1 MAYDKIITLHG
12 RMDHCI
18 DYVLNEEKTGLAA
31 ALAYAENPAKAH
43 QLVTGINCDPDTAL
57 SDMRATKRRWDKKG
71 GVLGYHIIHSY
82 APGEVTPDEAH
93 AAGVEFAR
101 RLLGDKYEVVVA
113 THVDRAHLHCHIVFN
128 SVSFVDGKKYRS
140 DFQSY
145 FGDLRGTSNEVSRER
160 GLSVIEP
167 QGHGKHYTEWTAEKQ
182 GRKIVMAGVMQDIDA
197 AIGESFTFD
206 SFLAALRRQG
216 YTIKYGSNV
225 KHMAEI
231 IKMLEPEREIAT
243 EDGYTG
249 ILKPDY
255 TKITVEAAGYKNN
268 SWTVSA
274 TRTYPNLSDADA
286 SLIPKTITDSGR
298 TLTLANVDW
307 QEAGEFYNAI
317 ASYTGTASGRSVTGY
332 TVSVEYSG
340 EVTKTSRDT
349 VIYTAVFSAE
359 NASHGETHLDPD
371 PTAIPEGGEP
381 QQTQPP
387 EPAQDS
393 GGGVAGKIVVTA
405 LAGIAA
411 LAIIGYGG
419 WRGYKFI
426 RDKKRGYV

>member
-1 MAYDKIITLHG
+1 MKKHHRL
-12 RMDHCI
+12 
-18 DYVLNEEKTGLAA
+18 VSLAS
-31 ALAYAENPAKAH
+31 AL
-43 QLVTGINCDPDTAL
+43 
-57 SDMRATKRRWDKKG
+57 
-71 GVLGYHIIHSY
+71 
-82 APGEVTPDEAH
+82 
-93 AAGVEFAR
+93 
-101 RLLGDKYEVVVA
+101 LLA
-113 THVDRAHLHCHIVFN
+113 
-128 SVSFVDGKKYRS
+128 
-140 DFQSY
+140 
-145 FGDLRGTSNEVSRER
+145 
-160 GLSVIEP
+160 
-167 QGHGKHYTEWTAEKQ
+167 
-182 GRKIVMAGVMQDIDA
+182 
-197 AIGESFTFD
+197 
-206 SFLAALRRQG
+206 LAALPCTAMAAEAGDTEPAQG
-216 YTIKYGSNV
+216 VPPPAALYPAEVRTSEENGMIRLEKVYYLSTRDDPSAIPTGDFDREGRHYTLLDVLKNDLSETDSKDYIEVVTLDSSTKD
-225 KHMAEI
+225 MAEI
-231 IKMLEPEREIAT
+231 IKTLEPEREIAT

-274 TRTYPNLSDADA
+274 KRTYPNLSDADA

-298 TLTLANVDW
+298 TLTLAGVDW

-359 NASHGETHLDPD
+359 NASHGETHLDPE
-371 PTAIPEGGEP
+371 PTATPEGGEP

-393 GGGVAGKIVVTA
+393 GGSVAGKIVVTA

>member
-1 MAYDKIITLHG
+1 MKKHHRL
-12 RMDHCI
+12 
-18 DYVLNEEKTGLAA
+18 VSLAS
-31 ALAYAENPAKAH
+31 AL
-43 QLVTGINCDPDTAL
+43 
-57 SDMRATKRRWDKKG
+57 
-71 GVLGYHIIHSY
+71 
-82 APGEVTPDEAH
+82 
-93 AAGVEFAR
+93 
-101 RLLGDKYEVVVA
+101 LLA
-113 THVDRAHLHCHIVFN
+113 
-128 SVSFVDGKKYRS
+128 
-140 DFQSY
+140 
-145 FGDLRGTSNEVSRER
+145 
-160 GLSVIEP
+160 
-167 QGHGKHYTEWTAEKQ
+167 
-182 GRKIVMAGVMQDIDA
+182 
-197 AIGESFTFD
+197 
-206 SFLAALRRQG
+206 LAALPGTALAADAEGTEPAQG
-216 YTIKYGSNV
+216 AQPPAVLYPAEVRTSEENGMIRLEKVYYLSTRDDPSAIPTGDFDREGRHYTLLDVLKNDLSETDAKDYIEVVTLDSSTKD
-225 KHMAEI
+225 MAEI
-231 IKMLEPEREIAT
+231 IKTLEPEREIAT

-274 TRTYPNLSDADA
+274 SRTYPNLSDADA

-298 TLTLANVDW
+298 TLTLAGVDW

-393 GGGVAGKIVVTA
+393 GGSVAGKIVVTA

>member
-1 MAYDKIITLHG
+1 MKKHHRL
-12 RMDHCI
+12 
-18 DYVLNEEKTGLAA
+18 VSLASALLLALAALPCA
-31 ALAYAENPAKAH
+31 ALAAEAGDTEPAQGAPPPAALYPAEVRTSEENGMIRLEKVYYLSTRDDPAAIP
-43 QLVTGINCDPDTAL
+43 TGDFDREGRHYTLLDVLKNDL
-57 SDMRATKRRWDKKG
+57 SETDSKD
-71 GVLGYHIIHSY
+71 YI
-82 APGEVTPDEAH
+82 
-93 AAGVEFAR
+93 
-101 RLLGDKYEVVVA
+101 EVV
-113 THVDRAHLHCHIVFN
+113 TL
-128 SVSFVDGKKYRS
+128 
-140 DFQSY
+140 
-145 FGDLRGTSNEVSRER
+145 
-160 GLSVIEP
+160 
-167 QGHGKHYTEWTAEKQ
+167 
-182 GRKIVMAGVMQDIDA
+182 
-197 AIGESFTFD
+197 D
-206 SFLAALRRQG
+206 SS
-216 YTIKYGSNV
+216 TKD
-225 KHMAEI
+225 MAEI
-231 IKMLEPEREIAT
+231 IKTLEPEREIAT

-274 TRTYPNLSDADA
+274 SRTYPNLSDADA

-298 TLTLANVDW
+298 TLTLAGVDW

-387 EPAQDS
+387 EPAQE
-393 GGGVAGKIVVTA
+393 GGGSVAGKIVVTA

>member
-1 MAYDKIITLHG
+1 MKKHRRLFALASALLLTLTALPCTALAADAEAG
-12 RMDHCI
+12 EPAQGAPPPAVLYPAEVRTSEENGMI
-18 DYVLNEEKTGLAA
+18 RLEKVYVLSTRDDPAAIPTGDFDREGRHYTL
-31 ALAYAENPAKAH
+31 LDVLKNDLSETDAKDY
-43 QLVTGINCDPDTAL
+43 I
-57 SDMRATKRRWDKKG
+57 
-71 GVLGYHIIHSY
+71 
-82 APGEVTPDEAH
+82 
-93 AAGVEFAR
+93 
-101 RLLGDKYEVVVA
+101 EVV
-113 THVDRAHLHCHIVFN
+113 TL
-128 SVSFVDGKKYRS
+128 
-140 DFQSY
+140 
-145 FGDLRGTSNEVSRER
+145 
-160 GLSVIEP
+160 
-167 QGHGKHYTEWTAEKQ
+167 
-182 GRKIVMAGVMQDIDA
+182 
-197 AIGESFTFD
+197 D
-206 SFLAALRRQG
+206 SS
-216 YTIKYGSNV
+216 TKD
-225 KHMAEI
+225 MAEI
-231 IKMLEPEREIAT
+231 IKVLEPEREITT

-298 TLTLANVDW
+298 TLSLANVDW
-307 QEAGEFYNAI
+307 QEAGEFYNAV

-332 TVSVEYSG
+332 TVTVEYSG

-359 NASHGETHLDPD
+359 NTSHGETHLDPETD
-371 PTAIPEGGEP
+371 PTATPEGGEP

-393 GGGVAGKIVVTA
+393 GGSVAGKIIVTA

>member
-1 MAYDKIITLHG
+1 MKKHHRLFS
-12 RMDHCI
+12 
-18 DYVLNEEKTGLAA
+18 LAS
-31 ALAYAENPAKAH
+31 AL
-43 QLVTGINCDPDTAL
+43 
-57 SDMRATKRRWDKKG
+57 
-71 GVLGYHIIHSY
+71 
-82 APGEVTPDEAH
+82 
-93 AAGVEFAR
+93 
-101 RLLGDKYEVVVA
+101 LLA
-113 THVDRAHLHCHIVFN
+113 
-128 SVSFVDGKKYRS
+128 
-140 DFQSY
+140 
-145 FGDLRGTSNEVSRER
+145 
-160 GLSVIEP
+160 
-167 QGHGKHYTEWTAEKQ
+167 
-182 GRKIVMAGVMQDIDA
+182 
-197 AIGESFTFD
+197 
-206 SFLAALRRQG
+206 LAALPCTALAAETEGTEPAQG
-216 YTIKYGSNV
+216 APPPAVLYPAEVRTSEENGMIRLEKVYYLSTRDDPAAIPTGDFDREGRHYTLLDVLKNDLSETDSKDYIEVVTLDSSTKD
-225 KHMAEI
+225 MAEI
-231 IKMLEPEREIAT
+231 IKTLEPEREIAT

-274 TRTYPNLSDADA
+274 SRTYPNLSDADA

-298 TLTLANVDW
+298 TLTLAGVDW

-393 GGGVAGKIVVTA
+393 GGSVAGKIVVTA

>member
-1 MAYDKIITLHG
+1 MKKHHRLFS
-12 RMDHCI
+12 
-18 DYVLNEEKTGLAA
+18 LAS
-31 ALAYAENPAKAH
+31 AL
-43 QLVTGINCDPDTAL
+43 
-57 SDMRATKRRWDKKG
+57 
-71 GVLGYHIIHSY
+71 
-82 APGEVTPDEAH
+82 
-93 AAGVEFAR
+93 
-101 RLLGDKYEVVVA
+101 LLA
-113 THVDRAHLHCHIVFN
+113 
-128 SVSFVDGKKYRS
+128 
-140 DFQSY
+140 
-145 FGDLRGTSNEVSRER
+145 
-160 GLSVIEP
+160 
-167 QGHGKHYTEWTAEKQ
+167 
-182 GRKIVMAGVMQDIDA
+182 
-197 AIGESFTFD
+197 
-206 SFLAALRRQG
+206 LAALPCTALAAETEGTEPAQG
-216 YTIKYGSNV
+216 APPPAALYPAEVRTSEENGMIRLEKVYYLSTRDDPAAIPTGDFDREGRHYTLLDVLKNDLSETDSKDYIEVVTLDSSTKD
-225 KHMAEI
+225 MAEI
-231 IKMLEPEREIAT
+231 IKVLEPEREIAT

-274 TRTYPNLSDADA
+274 KRTYPNLSDADA

-298 TLTLANVDW
+298 TLTLAGVDW

-371 PTAIPEGGEP
+371 PTATPEGGKP

-387 EPAQDS
+387 EPAQER
-393 GGGVAGKIVVTA
+393 GGSVAGKIVVTA

>member
-1 MAYDKIITLHG
+1 MKKHHRLFS
-12 RMDHCI
+12 
-18 DYVLNEEKTGLAA
+18 LAS
-31 ALAYAENPAKAH
+31 AL
-43 QLVTGINCDPDTAL
+43 
-57 SDMRATKRRWDKKG
+57 
-71 GVLGYHIIHSY
+71 
-82 APGEVTPDEAH
+82 
-93 AAGVEFAR
+93 
-101 RLLGDKYEVVVA
+101 LLA
-113 THVDRAHLHCHIVFN
+113 
-128 SVSFVDGKKYRS
+128 
-140 DFQSY
+140 
-145 FGDLRGTSNEVSRER
+145 
-160 GLSVIEP
+160 
-167 QGHGKHYTEWTAEKQ
+167 
-182 GRKIVMAGVMQDIDA
+182 
-197 AIGESFTFD
+197 
-206 SFLAALRRQG
+206 LAALPCTALAAETEGTEPAQG
-216 YTIKYGSNV
+216 APPPAVLYPAEVRTSEENGMIRLEKVYYLSTRDDPAAIPTGDFDREGRHYTLLDVLKNDLSETDAKDYIEVVTLDSSTKD
-225 KHMAEI
+225 MAEI

-274 TRTYPNLSDADA
+274 SRTYPNLSDADA

-393 GGGVAGKIVVTA
+393 GGSVAGKIVVTA
-405 LAGIAA
+405 LARIAA

-419 WRGYKFI
+419 WQGYKFI

>member
-1 MAYDKIITLHG
+1 MKKHRRLF
-12 RMDHCI
+12 
-18 DYVLNEEKTGLAA
+18 
-31 ALAYAENPAKAH
+31 ALASA
-43 QLVTGINCDPDTAL
+43 LVLT
-57 SDMRATKRRWDKKG
+57 
-71 GVLGYHIIHSY
+71 
-82 APGEVTPDEAH
+82 
-93 AAGVEFAR
+93 
-101 RLLGDKYEVVVA
+101 
-113 THVDRAHLHCHIVFN
+113 
-128 SVSFVDGKKYRS
+128 
-140 DFQSY
+140 
-145 FGDLRGTSNEVSRER
+145 
-160 GLSVIEP
+160 
-167 QGHGKHYTEWTAEKQ
+167 
-182 GRKIVMAGVMQDIDA
+182 
-197 AIGESFTFD
+197 
-206 SFLAALRRQG
+206 LAALPCTALAADAEGGEPAQG
-216 YTIKYGSNV
+216 APPPAVLYPAEVRTSEENGMIRLEKMYVLSTRDDPSAIPTGDFDREGRHYTLLDVLKNDLSETDAKDYIEVVTLDSSTKD
-225 KHMAEI
+225 MAEI
-231 IKMLEPEREIAT
+231 IKVLEPEREITT

-298 TLTLANVDW
+298 TLTLAGVDW

-359 NASHGETHLDPD
+359 NASHGETHLDPETD
-371 PTAIPEGGEP
+371 PTAAPEGGEP

-387 EPAQDS
+387 EPAPD
-393 GGGVAGKIVVTA
+393 GGGSVAGKIVVTA

-419 WRGYKFI
+419 WRGWKYI

>member
-31 ALAYAENPAKAH
+31 ALAYAENPDKTH
-43 QLVTGINCDPDTAL
+43 QLVTGINCYPDTAL

-128 SVSFVDGKKYRS
+128 SVSFVLDVLKN
-140 DFQSY
+140 
-145 FGDLRGTSNEVSRER
+145 DLSETDSKDYIEVVT
-160 GLSVIEP
+160 L
-167 QGHGKHYTEWTAEKQ
+167 
-182 GRKIVMAGVMQDIDA
+182 
-197 AIGESFTFD
+197 D
-206 SFLAALRRQG
+206 SS
-216 YTIKYGSNV
+216 TKD
-225 KHMAEI
+225 MAEI
-231 IKMLEPEREIAT
+231 IKTLEPEREIAT

-274 TRTYPNLSDADA
+274 SRTYPNLSDADA

-298 TLTLANVDW
+298 TLTLAGVDW

-393 GGGVAGKIVVTA
+393 GGSVAGKIVVTA

>member
-1 MAYDKIITLHG
+1 MKKHRRLFALASALLLTLTALPCTALAADAEG
-12 RMDHCI
+12 AEPAQGAPPPAVLYPAEVRTSEENGMI
-18 DYVLNEEKTGLAA
+18 RLEKVYVLSTRDDPAAIPTGDFDREGRHYTL
-31 ALAYAENPAKAH
+31 LDVLKNDLSETDAKDY
-43 QLVTGINCDPDTAL
+43 I
-57 SDMRATKRRWDKKG
+57 
-71 GVLGYHIIHSY
+71 
-82 APGEVTPDEAH
+82 
-93 AAGVEFAR
+93 
-101 RLLGDKYEVVVA
+101 EVV
-113 THVDRAHLHCHIVFN
+113 TLD
-128 SVSFVDGKKYRS
+128 S
-140 DFQSY
+140 
-145 FGDLRGTSNEVSRER
+145 GT
-160 GLSVIEP
+160 
-167 QGHGKHYTEWTAEKQ
+167 K
-182 GRKIVMAGVMQDIDA
+182 D
-197 AIGESFTFD
+197 
-206 SFLAALRRQG
+206 
-216 YTIKYGSNV
+216 
-225 KHMAEI
+225 MAEI

-274 TRTYPNLSDADA
+274 SRTYPNLSDADA

-298 TLTLANVDW
+298 TLTLAGVDW

-359 NASHGETHLDPD
+359 NASHGETHLDPE
-371 PTAIPEGGEP
+371 PTATPEGGEP

-393 GGGVAGKIVVTA
+393 GGSVAGKIVVTA

>member
-1 MAYDKIITLHG
+1 MKKHHRLFS
-12 RMDHCI
+12 
-18 DYVLNEEKTGLAA
+18 LAS
-31 ALAYAENPAKAH
+31 AL
-43 QLVTGINCDPDTAL
+43 
-57 SDMRATKRRWDKKG
+57 
-71 GVLGYHIIHSY
+71 
-82 APGEVTPDEAH
+82 
-93 AAGVEFAR
+93 
-101 RLLGDKYEVVVA
+101 LLA
-113 THVDRAHLHCHIVFN
+113 
-128 SVSFVDGKKYRS
+128 
-140 DFQSY
+140 
-145 FGDLRGTSNEVSRER
+145 
-160 GLSVIEP
+160 
-167 QGHGKHYTEWTAEKQ
+167 
-182 GRKIVMAGVMQDIDA
+182 
-197 AIGESFTFD
+197 
-206 SFLAALRRQG
+206 LAALPCTALAAETEGTEPAQG
-216 YTIKYGSNV
+216 APPPAVLYPAEVRTSEENGMIRLEKVYYLSTRDDPAAIPTGDFDREGRHYTLLDVLKNDLSETDAKDYIEVVTLDSSTKD
-225 KHMAEI
+225 MAEI

-298 TLTLANVDW
+298 TLTLAGVDW

-393 GGGVAGKIVVTA
+393 GGSVAGKIVVTA

>member
-1 MAYDKIITLHG
+1 MKKHRRLFALASALLLALTALPCTALAADAEGAEPAQGAPPPAVLYPAEVRTSEENGMIRLEKV
-12 RMDHCI
+12 
-18 DYVLNEEKTGLAA
+18 YVLSTRDDPAAIPTGDFDREGRHYTL
-31 ALAYAENPAKAH
+31 LDVLKNDLSETDAKDY
-43 QLVTGINCDPDTAL
+43 I
-57 SDMRATKRRWDKKG
+57 
-71 GVLGYHIIHSY
+71 
-82 APGEVTPDEAH
+82 
-93 AAGVEFAR
+93 
-101 RLLGDKYEVVVA
+101 EVV
-113 THVDRAHLHCHIVFN
+113 TL
-128 SVSFVDGKKYRS
+128 
-140 DFQSY
+140 
-145 FGDLRGTSNEVSRER
+145 
-160 GLSVIEP
+160 
-167 QGHGKHYTEWTAEKQ
+167 
-182 GRKIVMAGVMQDIDA
+182 
-197 AIGESFTFD
+197 D
-206 SFLAALRRQG
+206 SS
-216 YTIKYGSNV
+216 TKD
-225 KHMAEI
+225 MAEI
-231 IKMLEPEREIAT
+231 IKVLEPEREIAT

-307 QEAGEFYNAI
+307 QEAGEFYNAV

-359 NASHGETHLDPD
+359 NSSHGETNLDPETD
-371 PTAIPEGGEP
+371 PTDTPEGGEP

-393 GGGVAGKIVVTA
+393 GGSVAGKIVVTA

>member
-1 MAYDKIITLHG
+1 MKKHRKLFSIASAL
-12 RMDHCI
+12 
-18 DYVLNEEKTGLAA
+18 LLA
-31 ALAYAENPAKAH
+31 
-43 QLVTGINCDPDTAL
+43 
-57 SDMRATKRRWDKKG
+57 
-71 GVLGYHIIHSY
+71 
-82 APGEVTPDEAH
+82 
-93 AAGVEFAR
+93 
-101 RLLGDKYEVVVA
+101 
-113 THVDRAHLHCHIVFN
+113 
-128 SVSFVDGKKYRS
+128 
-140 DFQSY
+140 
-145 FGDLRGTSNEVSRER
+145 
-160 GLSVIEP
+160 
-167 QGHGKHYTEWTAEKQ
+167 
-182 GRKIVMAGVMQDIDA
+182 
-197 AIGESFTFD
+197 
-206 SFLAALRRQG
+206 LAALPCTALAAETGSAEPAQG
-216 YTIKYGSNV
+216 TAPPAVLYPAEVRTSEENGVIRLEKVYYLTTRDDPAAIPTGDFDREGRHYTLLDVLKNDLSETDAKDYIEVVTLDSGTKD
-225 KHMAEI
+225 MAEI
-231 IKMLEPEREIAT
+231 IKTLEPEREIAT

-274 TRTYPNLSDADA
+274 KRTYPNLSDADA

-298 TLTLANVDW
+298 TLTLAGVDW

-359 NASHGETHLDPD
+359 NASHGETHLDPE
-371 PTAIPEGGEP
+371 PTATPEGGEP

-387 EPAQDS
+387 EPAQE
-393 GGGVAGKIVVTA
+393 GGGSVAGKIVVTA

>member
-1 MAYDKIITLHG
+1 MKKHRRLFALASALLLALTALPCTALAADAEGAEPAQGAPPPAVLYPAEVRTSEENGMIRLEKV
-12 RMDHCI
+12 
-18 DYVLNEEKTGLAA
+18 YVLSTRDDPAAIPTGDFDREGRHYTL
-31 ALAYAENPAKAH
+31 LDVLKNDLSETDAKDY
-43 QLVTGINCDPDTAL
+43 I
-57 SDMRATKRRWDKKG
+57 
-71 GVLGYHIIHSY
+71 
-82 APGEVTPDEAH
+82 
-93 AAGVEFAR
+93 
-101 RLLGDKYEVVVA
+101 EVV
-113 THVDRAHLHCHIVFN
+113 TL
-128 SVSFVDGKKYRS
+128 
-140 DFQSY
+140 
-145 FGDLRGTSNEVSRER
+145 
-160 GLSVIEP
+160 
-167 QGHGKHYTEWTAEKQ
+167 
-182 GRKIVMAGVMQDIDA
+182 
-197 AIGESFTFD
+197 D
-206 SFLAALRRQG
+206 SS
-216 YTIKYGSNV
+216 TKD
-225 KHMAEI
+225 MAEI
-231 IKMLEPEREIAT
+231 IKVLEPEREIAT

-307 QEAGEFYNAI
+307 QEAGEFYNAV

-359 NASHGETHLDPD
+359 NTSHGETHLDPE
-371 PTAIPEGGEP
+371 PTATPEGGEP

-387 EPAQDS
+387 EPTQDS
-393 GGGVAGKIVVTA
+393 GGSIAGKIVVTA

-419 WRGYKFI
+419 WRGWKYI

>member
-1 MAYDKIITLHG
+1 MKKHHRLFS
-12 RMDHCI
+12 
-18 DYVLNEEKTGLAA
+18 LAS
-31 ALAYAENPAKAH
+31 AL
-43 QLVTGINCDPDTAL
+43 
-57 SDMRATKRRWDKKG
+57 
-71 GVLGYHIIHSY
+71 
-82 APGEVTPDEAH
+82 
-93 AAGVEFAR
+93 
-101 RLLGDKYEVVVA
+101 LLA
-113 THVDRAHLHCHIVFN
+113 
-128 SVSFVDGKKYRS
+128 
-140 DFQSY
+140 
-145 FGDLRGTSNEVSRER
+145 
-160 GLSVIEP
+160 
-167 QGHGKHYTEWTAEKQ
+167 
-182 GRKIVMAGVMQDIDA
+182 
-197 AIGESFTFD
+197 
-206 SFLAALRRQG
+206 LAALPGTALAADAGGGEPAQG
-216 YTIKYGSNV
+216 AQPPAVLYPAEVRTSEENGMIRLEKVYYLSTRDDPAAIPTGDFDREGRHYTLLDVLKNDLSETDSKDYIEVVTLDSSTKD
-225 KHMAEI
+225 MAEI

-298 TLTLANVDW
+298 TLTLAGVDW

-359 NASHGETHLDPD
+359 NASHGETHLDPE
-371 PTAIPEGGEP
+371 PTATPEGGEP

-387 EPAQDS
+387 EPAQD
-393 GGGVAGKIVVTA
+393 GGGSVAGKIVVTA

>member
-1 MAYDKIITLHG
+1 MKKHHRLFS
-12 RMDHCI
+12 
-18 DYVLNEEKTGLAA
+18 LAS
-31 ALAYAENPAKAH
+31 AL
-43 QLVTGINCDPDTAL
+43 
-57 SDMRATKRRWDKKG
+57 
-71 GVLGYHIIHSY
+71 
-82 APGEVTPDEAH
+82 
-93 AAGVEFAR
+93 
-101 RLLGDKYEVVVA
+101 LLA
-113 THVDRAHLHCHIVFN
+113 
-128 SVSFVDGKKYRS
+128 
-140 DFQSY
+140 
-145 FGDLRGTSNEVSRER
+145 
-160 GLSVIEP
+160 
-167 QGHGKHYTEWTAEKQ
+167 
-182 GRKIVMAGVMQDIDA
+182 
-197 AIGESFTFD
+197 
-206 SFLAALRRQG
+206 LAALPCTALAAETEGTEPAQG
-216 YTIKYGSNV
+216 APPSAVLYPAEVRTSEENGMIRLEKVYYLSTRDDPSAIPTGDFDREGRHYTLLDVLKNDLSETDSKDYIEVVTLDSSTKD
-225 KHMAEI
+225 MAEI
-231 IKMLEPEREIAT
+231 IKMLEPKREIAT

-274 TRTYPNLSDADA
+274 KRTYPNLSDADA

-298 TLTLANVDW
+298 TLTLAGVDW

-371 PTAIPEGGEP
+371 PTATPEGGEP

-393 GGGVAGKIVVTA
+393 GGSVAGKIVVTA

>member
-1 MAYDKIITLHG
+1 MKKHHRLFS
-12 RMDHCI
+12 
-18 DYVLNEEKTGLAA
+18 LAS
-31 ALAYAENPAKAH
+31 AL
-43 QLVTGINCDPDTAL
+43 
-57 SDMRATKRRWDKKG
+57 
-71 GVLGYHIIHSY
+71 
-82 APGEVTPDEAH
+82 
-93 AAGVEFAR
+93 
-101 RLLGDKYEVVVA
+101 LLA
-113 THVDRAHLHCHIVFN
+113 
-128 SVSFVDGKKYRS
+128 
-140 DFQSY
+140 
-145 FGDLRGTSNEVSRER
+145 
-160 GLSVIEP
+160 
-167 QGHGKHYTEWTAEKQ
+167 
-182 GRKIVMAGVMQDIDA
+182 
-197 AIGESFTFD
+197 
-206 SFLAALRRQG
+206 LAALPCTALAAETEGTEPAQG
-216 YTIKYGSNV
+216 APPPAVLYPAEVRTSEENGMIRLEKVYYLSTRDDPSAIPTGDFDREGRHYTLLDVLKNDLSETDAKDYIEVVTLDSSTKD
-225 KHMAEI
+225 MAEI

-298 TLTLANVDW
+298 TLTLAGVDW

-393 GGGVAGKIVVTA
+393 GGSVAGKIVVTA

>member
-1 MAYDKIITLHG
+1 MKKHHRLFS
-12 RMDHCI
+12 
-18 DYVLNEEKTGLAA
+18 LAS
-31 ALAYAENPAKAH
+31 AL
-43 QLVTGINCDPDTAL
+43 
-57 SDMRATKRRWDKKG
+57 
-71 GVLGYHIIHSY
+71 
-82 APGEVTPDEAH
+82 
-93 AAGVEFAR
+93 
-101 RLLGDKYEVVVA
+101 LLA
-113 THVDRAHLHCHIVFN
+113 
-128 SVSFVDGKKYRS
+128 
-140 DFQSY
+140 
-145 FGDLRGTSNEVSRER
+145 
-160 GLSVIEP
+160 
-167 QGHGKHYTEWTAEKQ
+167 
-182 GRKIVMAGVMQDIDA
+182 
-197 AIGESFTFD
+197 
-206 SFLAALRRQG
+206 LAALPCTALAAEAGDTEPAQG
-216 YTIKYGSNV
+216 APPPAVLYPAEVRTSEENGMIRLEKVYYLSTRDDPAAIPTGDFDREGRHYTLLDVLKNDLSETDAKDYIEVVTLDSSTKD
-225 KHMAEI
+225 MAEI

-298 TLTLANVDW
+298 TLTLAGVDW

-359 NASHGETHLDPD
+359 NASHGETHLDPK

-393 GGGVAGKIVVTA
+393 GGSVAGKIVVTA

>member
-1 MAYDKIITLHG
+1 MKKHHRL
-12 RMDHCI
+12 
-18 DYVLNEEKTGLAA
+18 VSLAS
-31 ALAYAENPAKAH
+31 AL
-43 QLVTGINCDPDTAL
+43 
-57 SDMRATKRRWDKKG
+57 
-71 GVLGYHIIHSY
+71 
-82 APGEVTPDEAH
+82 
-93 AAGVEFAR
+93 
-101 RLLGDKYEVVVA
+101 LLA
-113 THVDRAHLHCHIVFN
+113 
-128 SVSFVDGKKYRS
+128 
-140 DFQSY
+140 
-145 FGDLRGTSNEVSRER
+145 
-160 GLSVIEP
+160 
-167 QGHGKHYTEWTAEKQ
+167 
-182 GRKIVMAGVMQDIDA
+182 
-197 AIGESFTFD
+197 
-206 SFLAALRRQG
+206 LAALPCTALAAEAGDTEPAQG
-216 YTIKYGSNV
+216 APPPAALYPAEVRTSEENGMIRLEKVYYLSTRDDPAAIPTGDFDREGRHYTLLDVLKNDLSETDARDYIEVVTLDSGTKD
-225 KHMAEI
+225 MAEI

-307 QEAGEFYNAI
+307 QEAGEFFNAI

-393 GGGVAGKIVVTA
+393 GGSVAGKIVVTA
-405 LAGIAA
+405 LTGIAA

>member
-1 MAYDKIITLHG
+1 MKKHRRLFALASALLLTLTALP
-12 RMDHCI
+12 C
-18 DYVLNEEKTGLAA
+18 TALAA
-31 ALAYAENPAKAH
+31 DAEGAEPAQGAPPPAALYPAEVRTSEENGMIRLEKVYYLSTRDDPSAIP
-43 QLVTGINCDPDTAL
+43 TGDFDREGRHYTLLDVLKNDL
-57 SDMRATKRRWDKKG
+57 SETDSKD
-71 GVLGYHIIHSY
+71 YI
-82 APGEVTPDEAH
+82 
-93 AAGVEFAR
+93 
-101 RLLGDKYEVVVA
+101 EVV
-113 THVDRAHLHCHIVFN
+113 TL
-128 SVSFVDGKKYRS
+128 
-140 DFQSY
+140 
-145 FGDLRGTSNEVSRER
+145 
-160 GLSVIEP
+160 
-167 QGHGKHYTEWTAEKQ
+167 
-182 GRKIVMAGVMQDIDA
+182 
-197 AIGESFTFD
+197 D
-206 SFLAALRRQG
+206 SS
-216 YTIKYGSNV
+216 TKD
-225 KHMAEI
+225 MAEI

-255 TKITVEAAGYKNN
+255 TKITVEAAGYKTS

-298 TLTLANVDW
+298 TLTLAGVDW

-359 NASHGETHLDPD
+359 NASHGETHLDPE
-371 PTAIPEGGEP
+371 PTATPEGGEP

-393 GGGVAGKIVVTA
+393 GGSVAGKIVVTA

>member
-1 MAYDKIITLHG
+1 MKKHHRLF
-12 RMDHCI
+12 
-18 DYVLNEEKTGLAA
+18 
-31 ALAYAENPAKAH
+31 ALAS
-43 QLVTGINCDPDTAL
+43 AL
-57 SDMRATKRRWDKKG
+57 
-71 GVLGYHIIHSY
+71 
-82 APGEVTPDEAH
+82 
-93 AAGVEFAR
+93 
-101 RLLGDKYEVVVA
+101 LLA
-113 THVDRAHLHCHIVFN
+113 
-128 SVSFVDGKKYRS
+128 
-140 DFQSY
+140 
-145 FGDLRGTSNEVSRER
+145 
-160 GLSVIEP
+160 
-167 QGHGKHYTEWTAEKQ
+167 
-182 GRKIVMAGVMQDIDA
+182 
-197 AIGESFTFD
+197 
-206 SFLAALRRQG
+206 LAALPCTALAAETEGTEPAQG
-216 YTIKYGSNV
+216 APPPAVLYPAEVRTSEENGMIRLEKVYYLSTRDDPAAIPTGDFDREGRHYTLLDVLKNDLSETDAKDYIEVVTLDSSTKD
-225 KHMAEI
+225 MAEI
-231 IKMLEPEREIAT
+231 IKVLEPEREIAT

-274 TRTYPNLSDADA
+274 SRTYPNLSDADA

-298 TLTLANVDW
+298 TLTLAGVDW

-359 NASHGETHLDPD
+359 NASHGETHLDPE
-371 PTAIPEGGEP
+371 PTATPEGGEP

-393 GGGVAGKIVVTA
+393 GGSVAGKIVVTA

>member
-1 MAYDKIITLHG
+1 MKKHHRLFS
-12 RMDHCI
+12 
-18 DYVLNEEKTGLAA
+18 LAS
-31 ALAYAENPAKAH
+31 AL
-43 QLVTGINCDPDTAL
+43 
-57 SDMRATKRRWDKKG
+57 
-71 GVLGYHIIHSY
+71 
-82 APGEVTPDEAH
+82 
-93 AAGVEFAR
+93 
-101 RLLGDKYEVVVA
+101 LLA
-113 THVDRAHLHCHIVFN
+113 
-128 SVSFVDGKKYRS
+128 
-140 DFQSY
+140 
-145 FGDLRGTSNEVSRER
+145 
-160 GLSVIEP
+160 
-167 QGHGKHYTEWTAEKQ
+167 
-182 GRKIVMAGVMQDIDA
+182 
-197 AIGESFTFD
+197 
-206 SFLAALRRQG
+206 LAALPCTALAAETEGTEPAQG
-216 YTIKYGSNV
+216 APPPAVLYPAEVRTSEENGMIRLEKVYYLSTRDDPAAIPTGDFDREGRHYTLLDVLKNDLSETDAKDYIEVVTLDSSTKD
-225 KHMAEI
+225 MAEI

-274 TRTYPNLSDADA
+274 SRTYPNLSDADA

-298 TLTLANVDW
+298 TLTLAGVDW

-371 PTAIPEGGEP
+371 PTATPEGGKP

-393 GGGVAGKIVVTA
+393 GGSVAGKIVVTA

>member
-1 MAYDKIITLHG
+1 MKKHRRLF
-12 RMDHCI
+12 
-18 DYVLNEEKTGLAA
+18 
-31 ALAYAENPAKAH
+31 ALAS
-43 QLVTGINCDPDTAL
+43 AL
-57 SDMRATKRRWDKKG
+57 
-71 GVLGYHIIHSY
+71 
-82 APGEVTPDEAH
+82 
-93 AAGVEFAR
+93 
-101 RLLGDKYEVVVA
+101 LL
-113 THVDRAHLHCHIVFN
+113 
-128 SVSFVDGKKYRS
+128 S
-140 DFQSY
+140 
-145 FGDLRGTSNEVSRER
+145 
-160 GLSVIEP
+160 
-167 QGHGKHYTEWTAEKQ
+167 
-182 GRKIVMAGVMQDIDA
+182 
-197 AIGESFTFD
+197 
-206 SFLAALRRQG
+206 LAALPCTALAADAEGGEPAQG
-216 YTIKYGSNV
+216 APPPAVLYPAEVRTSEENGMIRLEKVYYLSTRDDPAAIPTGDFDREGRHYTLLDVLKNDLSETDAKDYIEVVTLDSSTKD
-225 KHMAEI
+225 MAEI
-231 IKMLEPEREIAT
+231 IKTLEPEREIAT

-274 TRTYPNLSDADA
+274 SRTYPNLSDADA

-298 TLTLANVDW
+298 TLTLAGVDW

-393 GGGVAGKIVVTA
+393 GGSVAGKIVVTA